1 MTSFSVNYPG
11 KKTLKFPDGQTIV
24 SSIPSDTFCNVMM
37 GTIYRWIHGKI
48 EYWDNKNNLYAYVD
62 IGNVK
67 KHSQEYF
74 EGEIQHKGK
83 CVSKVFGNY
92 CGYMEIGGERWWD
105 HRKMDEIW

>member
-11 KKTLKFPDGQTIV
+11 KKTLRFPDGQVIT
-24 SSIPSDTFCNVMM
+24 STIPSDTFCNVMM

-48 EYWDNKNNLYAYVD
+48 EYHDEKNGFYAYVD

-74 EGEIQHKGK
+74 EGKI
-83 CVSKVFGNY
+83 
-92 CGYMEIGGERWWD
+92 
-105 HRKMDEIW
+105 